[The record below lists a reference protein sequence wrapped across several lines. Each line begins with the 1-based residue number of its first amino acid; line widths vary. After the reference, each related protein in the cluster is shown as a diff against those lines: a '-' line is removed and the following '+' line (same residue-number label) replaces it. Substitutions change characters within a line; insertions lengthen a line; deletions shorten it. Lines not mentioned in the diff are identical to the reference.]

1 MYNIEKNF
9 KYKLV
14 DLYTGKEVVFKDKET
29 LLNYFARH
37 EKNDWLYMLDTCF
50 KDRASHTINT
60 ILDNIGCN
68 DNDVNADGTPKRYR
82 LYAGDGR
89 VICAD
94 MYRDEVIRRYK
105 ESIGA
110 TRKWNRT
117 PWWADKVKVE
127 FRRDPIPYTG
137 AKYRGHYYRRPKSM
151 NEKRK
156 AADVEYK
163 QYVKPKRNVRNLPD
177 AWDDEK
183 VRHIEKCWKSQSKK
197 RKQWM

>member
-1 MYNIEKNF
+1 
-9 KYKLV
+9 
-14 DLYTGKEVVFKDKET
+14 
-29 LLNYFARH
+29 
-37 EKNDWLYMLDTCF
+37 
-50 KDRASHTINT
+50 
-60 ILDNIGCN
+60 
-68 DNDVNADGTPKRYR
+68 
-82 LYAGDGR
+82 
-89 VICAD
+89 

-183 VRHIEKCWKSQSKK
+183 VRHIEKCWKSQSKM
-197 RKQWM
+197 RKQ